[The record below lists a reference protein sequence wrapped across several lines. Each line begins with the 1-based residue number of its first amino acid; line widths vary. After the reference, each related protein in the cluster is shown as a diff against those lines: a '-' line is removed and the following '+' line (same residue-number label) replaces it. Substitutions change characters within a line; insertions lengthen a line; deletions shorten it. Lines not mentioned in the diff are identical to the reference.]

1 MCAICACNQLQF
13 IDFSDNGTIERLCN
27 SSSALISRML
37 QNALSPNLLLRAN
50 RNACLAPTASQWAR
64 GMYAPASRLNHFVT
78 LFLSTTLEVL
88 PICTPQRQLLLPL
101 CGICFR
107 NLHIALRTQPTPQ
120 MPYQEIG
127 HKPPFSRERL
137 ASPWSTRFSK
147 PAFYSPP
154 RPCGS
159 GGWQMRAPQSQ
170 SLLPR
175 HNRAQFFGINKQDT
189 GCLYLMCSV
198 RTLFR
203 NTPSDRKTM
212 RR

>member
-78 LFLSTTLEVL
+78 LFFSTTLEVL

-101 CGICFR
+101 CGMLQKLAHR
-107 NLHIALRTQPTPQ
+107 LAHSTDSPNAVSGNRSQATLLTRTLGITLVYRFLKTRILQPAAPV
-120 MPYQEIG
+120 
-127 HKPPFSRERL
+127 RERRVADEGATVTVT
-137 ASPWSTRFSK
+137 AST
-147 PAFYSPP
+147 A
-154 RPCGS
+154 
-159 GGWQMRAPQSQ
+159 
-170 SLLPR
+170 
-175 HNRAQFFGINKQDT
+175 
-189 GCLYLMCSV
+189 
-198 RTLFR
+198 
-203 NTPSDRKTM
+203 
-212 RR
+212 